1 MLRLH
6 SSNYTLHNTENTIM
20 SFASLK
26 KSSAAGSS
34 LAKLTQEIEKLNQPQ
49 SGGGA
54 DERLWK
60 PELDKAGNG
69 YAVLRFLPAPDGE
82 DMPWAKIWS
91 HSFKGPGGQ
100 WYIENSLTTLG
111 QNDPVGEL
119 NRELWNSGRESDK
132 STARAQKRKLSYYS
146 NVYVV
151 SDPAHPENEGKVF
164 LYKYGKKIFDKL
176 VEAMQPAFAD
186 ETPLDP
192 FNLWKGADF
201 KVKIRKVDGYWNY
214 DKSEFAAPGTLGDL
228 SDDQLEKIWKQSYS
242 LSEFED
248 KKNFKSYEQLQAR
261 LNLVLGKGS
270 RPAPVVVD
278 ESQEEVTPQN
288 WGKEVSEFR
297 EKAVAASPLDNE
309 EDTLS
314 YFAKLAEE
322 D

>member
-1 MLRLH
+1 
-6 SSNYTLHNTENTIM
+6 M
-20 SFASLK
+20 SFATLK

-49 SGGGA
+49 AGAGA

-69 YAVLRFLPAPDGE
+69 YAVIRFLPAPDGE

-91 HSFKGPGGQ
+91 HAFKGPGGQ
-100 WYIENSLTTLG
+100 WYIENSLTTIG
-111 QNDPVGEL
+111 KDDPVGEL

-132 STARAQKRKLSYYS
+132 EVARAQKRKLSYYS
-146 NVYVV
+146 NIYVV

-228 SDDQLEKIWKQSYS
+228 SDDKLEKIWKQSYS
-242 LSEFED
+242 LSEFEAA
-248 KKNFKSYEQLQAR
+248 KNFKSYEDLKKR
-261 LNLVLGKGS
+261 LDLVLGKSS
-270 RPAPVVVD
+270 RPAPVVVPEED
-278 ESQEEVTPQN
+278 EEVRPQN

>member
-1 MLRLH
+1 MLRSY
-6 SSNYTLHNTENTIM
+6 SSNNTHNTENTIM

-26 KSSAAGSS
+26 KASSAGNTF
-34 LAKLTQEIEKLNQPQ
+34 AKLTQEIEKLNQPQ
-49 SGGGA
+49 AVGQ

-60 PELDKAGNG
+60 PELDKSGNG
-69 YAVLRFLPAPDGE
+69 YAVIRFLPAPDGE

-100 WYIENSLTTLG
+100 WYIENSLTTVG
-111 QNDPVGEL
+111 KDDPVGEL

-132 STARAQKRKLSYYS
+132 ATARVQKRKLSYYS
-146 NVYVV
+146 NIYVV

-214 DKSEFAAPGTLGDL
+214 DKSEFAAPSTLGKF
-228 SDDQLEKIWKQSYS
+228 DDTELEEIWKQSYS
-242 LSEFED
+242 LAEFEAP
-248 KKNFKSYEQLQAR
+248 KNFKSYEQLKSR
-261 LNLVLGKGS
+261 LNLVLGKS
-270 RPAPVVVD
+270 APRTAPVVD
-278 ESQEEVTPQN
+278 ESEEEVVPAN
-288 WGKEVSEFR
+288 WGKEVNDFR
-297 EKAVAASPLDNE
+297 EKATAAAPSTNE

-314 YFAKLAEE
+314 YFASLAEE

>member
-6 SSNYTLHNTENTIM
+6 SSNYTLNTENTIM

-26 KSSAAGSS
+26 KAAKTGNN

-60 PELDKAGNG
+60 PELDKSGNG

-111 QNDPVGEL
+111 KDDPVGNL
-119 NRELWNSGRESDK
+119 NRELWNSGREQDK
-132 STARAQKRKLSYYS
+132 ATARVQKRKLSYYS

-151 SDPAHPENEGKVF
+151 SDPAHPENEGRVF
-164 LYKYGKKIFDKL
+164 LYKFGKKIFDKL

-192 FNLWKGADF
+192 FNLWEGADF
-201 KVKIRKVDGYWNY
+201 KLKIRKVDGYWNY
-214 DKSEFAAPGTLGDL
+214 DKSEFASPATLGGF
-228 SDDQLEKIWKQSYS
+228 DDQTLEDIWK
-242 LSEFED
+242 
-248 KKNFKSYEQLQAR
+248 KSYQG
-261 LNLVLGKGS
+261 LN
-270 RPAPVVVD
+270 P
-278 ESQEEVTPQN
+278 N
-288 WGKEVSEFR
+288 
-297 EKAVAASPLDNE
+297 ASSSHRK
-309 EDTLS
+309 T
-314 YFAKLAEE
+314 
-322 D
+322 